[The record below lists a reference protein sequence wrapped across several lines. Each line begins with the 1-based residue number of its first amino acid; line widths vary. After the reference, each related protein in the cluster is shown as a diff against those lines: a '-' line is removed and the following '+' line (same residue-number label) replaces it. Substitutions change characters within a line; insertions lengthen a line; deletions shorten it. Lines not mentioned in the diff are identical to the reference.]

1 MNGTPGKRPALFID
15 KDGTLIE
22 DVPYNV
28 DPARIHLVPTIL
40 PLLTAARDA
49 GAALI
54 MVSNQDGVAL
64 GRFAPSALVC
74 VVARVQALLAPHG
87 LALDGALF
95 CPHRPD
101 AAVARYARRCE
112 CRKPAPGMLLQAA
125 ARHDLD
131 LAASWLVGDILD
143 DVEAA
148 HRAGCRAIFFDRGH
162 ETEWRAGPGR
172 DPDRRVGDP
181 RDALDV
187 FTSRARECPA

>member
-1 MNGTPGKRPALFID
+1 MSNVRGKRPALFID

-28 DPARIHLVPTIL
+28 DPARIRLVQDML
-40 PLLTAARDA
+40 PLLAAARDA

-54 MVSNQDGVAL
+54 LVSNQAGVAL

-87 LALDGALF
+87 LALDDALF
-95 CPHRPD
+95 CPHLPD
-101 AAVARYARRCE
+101 APVARYARVCG
-112 CRKPAPGMLLQAA
+112 CRKPAPGLLLQAA

-162 ETEWRAGPGR
+162 ETEWRRGTGRVPDRHVR
-172 DPDRRVGDP
+172 DPRE
-181 RDALDV
+181 ALDV
-187 FTSRARECPA
+187 FGARATECAA

>member
-1 MNGTPGKRPALFID
+1 MSNVRAKRPALFID

-28 DPARIHLVPTIL
+28 DPARIRLVQDML
-40 PLLTAARDA
+40 PLLAAARDA

-54 MVSNQDGVAL
+54 LVSNQAGVAL
-64 GRFAPSALVC
+64 GRFAPSALIC

-87 LALDGALF
+87 LALDDALF
-95 CPHRPD
+95 CPHLPD
-101 AAVARYARRCE
+101 APVARYARVCD
-112 CRKPAPGMLLQAA
+112 CRKPAPGLLLQAA

-131 LAASWLVGDILD
+131 LGASWLVGDILD

-162 ETEWRAGPGR
+162 ETEWRRGTGRVPDRHVR
-172 DPDRRVGDP
+172 DPRE
-181 RDALDV
+181 ALDI
-187 FTSRARECPA
+187 FGARATECAA

>member
-1 MNGTPGKRPALFID
+1 MNAIPGGRPALFID

-28 DPARIHLVPTIL
+28 DPARIRLVPAIL
-40 PLLTAARDA
+40 PLLAAAREA

-54 MVSNQDGVAL
+54 LVSNQAGVAL

-87 LALDGALF
+87 LALDDALF
-95 CPHRPD
+95 CPHLPD
-101 AAVARYARRCE
+101 APLAHYARDCE
-112 CRKPAPGMLLQAA
+112 CRKPAPGLLLKAA

-131 LAASWLVGDILD
+131 LTASWLIGDILD

-162 ETEWRAGPGR
+162 ETEWRRGSER
-172 DPDRRVGDP
+172 VPDRQVCDP
-181 RDALDV
+181 REALDV
-187 FTSRARECPA
+187 FGTPAAGCVA